1 MKRLLRLMGIAFALV
16 AGGYF
21 VSQAYSALSDRDLS
35 VLVDVR
41 VIAASG
47 LLLIC
52 YALAIPI
59 TALGWLWILR
69 MLGQPAHYGHLAPVL
84 AVTQFGKYLP
94 GNVAQHIGRVA
105 LVKSSNAKK
114 STIIL
119 SIFYET
125 LLSVVACAHISTL
138 TLLWRL
144 PPELA
149 HWRVVEYRQPL
160 VALITAF
167 AIAVLLTVPRIAPG
181 IAAYRSNKTGTS
193 SAQESP
199 ASLRWNVVIGCYALS
214 VLNIALTGIG
224 LWFVARTLMGPTH
237 PAPSMLFLTGAF
249 ASTWILGFLAPG
261 SPAGLGV
268 REGVLSAWLG
278 TVMPASQ
285 AIILI
290 LVLRIATTLG
300 DLVNFGWGSAV
311 MAKQKKMEAQP
322 DPDDLRAGSP

>member
-1 MKRLLRLMGIAFALV
+1 MKRLLRLAGIAFALV

-21 VSQAYSALSDRDLS
+21 VSHAYSALSDRDLS
-35 VLVDVR
+35 TLVDVR
-41 VIAASG
+41 VMAASG
-47 LLLIC
+47 LLVIC
-52 YALAIPI
+52 YASAIPI

-69 MLGQPAHYGHLAPVL
+69 MLRQPARYGHLAPVL

-105 LVKSSNAKK
+105 LVKPSNAKK
-114 STIIL
+114 SAIVL
-119 SIFYET
+119 SIVYET

-167 AIAVLLTVPRIAPG
+167 AIAVLLTVPRVASG
-181 IAAYRSNKTGTS
+181 IAAYRSRRSGIS
-193 SAQESP
+193 SAQEPP
-199 ASLRWNVVIGCYALS
+199 AELRWRAVIGCYALY
-214 VLNIALTGIG
+214 VLNITLTGLG
-224 LWFVARTLMGPTH
+224 LWFVAQALMGPTH
-237 PAPSMLFLTGAF
+237 PVPSMLFLTGAF

-278 TVMPASQ
+278 TVMPTSQ

-300 DLVNFGWGSAV
+300 DLVNFAWGSAV

-322 DPDDLRAGSP
+322 HGGDLPAGLP